1 MMKTEAQLRAE
12 IENAKAELAR
22 KEEELASR
30 ANQTEEQRLAEEL
43 HAMLCR
49 QDHTEG
55 CSWGY
60 EVSGSGKGWD
70 SGYTHGEYLKRAQS
84 VLEIV
89 DAETAL
95 EVLTAAKANK

>member
-1 MMKTEAQLRAE
+1 MMKTEAQMRAE
-12 IENAKAELAR
+12 IATAKEELKRKEDELAAR
-22 KEEELASR
+22 ASLTEEE
-30 ANQTEEQRLAEEL
+30 RLAEEL

-49 QDHTEG
+49 WDHTEG
-55 CSWGY
+55 CSWYY

-84 VLEIV
+84 VLEVV

-95 EVLTAAKANK
+95 KVLVAVSASK